1 MVGSGVTGAM
11 VMAFENTLQA
21 PHGGIWVLP
30 LIGGVATYALAIIV
44 GTVISA
50 ALVIALKSQAKVAA

>member
-1 MVGSGVTGAM
+1 MTGSAVTGAM
-11 VMAFENTLQA
+11 VMAFENTLKA

-44 GTVISA
+44 GTVVSA
-50 ALVIALKSQAKVAA
+50 GMVVALKGSAKAAA

>member
-1 MVGSGVTGAM
+1 
-11 VMAFENTLQA
+11 
-21 PHGGIWVLP
+21 

-50 ALVIALKSQAKVAA
+50 GLVIALKSQAKAAA